1 MRLPPTGKGLSTGEL
16 HTVLAGFMSG
26 LVENI
31 LSGSLIEDK
40 AGSQIQG
47 AKAIA
52 AWNIVPSHLRE
63 QETLDS
69 LVAGAER
76 CPS

>member
-47 AKAIA
+47 VCKSYCGLEHCAF
-52 AWNIVPSHLRE
+52 PF
-63 QETLDS
+63 
-69 LVAGAER
+69 ER
-76 CPS
+76 TGNPGFSGSWG